1 MLPKTPSQM
10 SPYAKACLESLAQQ
24 GLGQFLSI
32 GGAFGLSYFVEYR
45 STHDVDAWWIEPLT
59 QEQRREVIRT
69 LQQALTNFGN
79 TRLRE
84 WGDVVSVELLQE
96 GKVIFSFQI
105 AKRSAQLT
113 DPIAAPWP
121 GGARLDSLIELI
133 ASKMVALVE
142 RGAPRD
148 FRDIYQLCHQGLTNV
163 RQCWELWQTRQQLA
177 NENAD
182 IERAKLA
189 IRTHLARI
197 ERSRPLESI
206 SDPNQRQQAAQVR
219 QWYREEFLGND

>member
-1 MLPKTPSQM
+1 MLPKTPTHI
-10 SPYAKACLESLAQQ
+10 SPYAKACLDSLAQQ

-32 GGAFGLSYFVEYR
+32 GGAFGLSYFFEYR

-69 LQQALTNFGN
+69 LQQALTAFGS

-96 GKVIFSFQI
+96 DKVIFSFQI
-105 AKRSAQLT
+105 AKRSAQLA
-113 DPIAAPWP
+113 DPIVAPWP
-121 GGARLDSLIELI
+121 SGARLDSLTELI

-148 FRDIYQLCHQGLTNV
+148 FRDIYQLCRQGITNTQ
-163 RQCWELWQTRQQLA
+163 QCWELWQTRQQLA
-177 NENAD
+177 KANAD
-182 IERAKLA
+182 IDRAKLA
-189 IRTHLARI
+189 LRTHLARI
-197 ERSRPLESI
+197 ELSRPLESI
-206 SDPNQRQQAAQVR
+206 SDPDQRQQAAQVR
-219 QWYREEFLGND
+219 QWYREEFLGDD